1 LNSQIQNLND
11 SERKI
16 SIEMP
21 KEETEKY
28 FEEILKEESKKLT
41 IPGFR
46 KGKAPLSLVRKMYGE
61 ALFYDNLHK
70 IANNRFWDEID
81 TLGIEIIGVP
91 KITNLDLTDDKELK
105 FDIEFEVLPEI
116 DLSDL
121 DQKLADVTIEKKEYE
136 LTDSFF
142 DNILKDIQFQYRTQE
157 EIDTVVSYE
166 VIVVTDKTE
175 KSENRT
181 KEPQIFGVYL
191 NDEIINPEFRD
202 LLLNKKVG
210 DKFETALEPTLDDK
224 NINNDSKPVYEYE
237 IKKILKVKLPEIN
250 EEFIKKITNNENE
263 TFETFKEKILKDE
276 LQYLTSE
283 EEKAFIRKLKDVL
296 VEKFKVT
303 PPPSMVEKT
312 VKDYVKDLKTIE
324 TYKNVSDDQLSELV
338 KPLAEKNVIWFIIK
352 KSLVKQSGLDLTEEE
367 INNYAQKLSEK
378 YKLPV
383 EQAKNYLVTR
393 GANLLEELLEE
404 KIFNFLKPKVKITT
418 KKEVL

>member
-1 LNSQIQNLND
+1 
-11 SERKI
+11 
-16 SIEMP
+16 MP

-116 DLSDL
+116 DLSNL

-210 DKFETALEPTLDDK
+210 DKFETALVPTLDDE

-383 EQAKNYLVTR
+383 EQAKNYLITR

>member
-142 DNILKDIQFQYRTQE
+142 DKVLKDFQFQYRTQE
-157 EIDTVVSYE
+157 EIDTVDSYE
-166 VIVVTDKTE
+166 VIVVVDKTE
-175 KSENRT
+175 KSENKT
-181 KEPQIFGVYL
+181 TEPQILGVYL
-191 NDEIINPEFRD
+191 NDENINPEFRD

-210 DKFETALEPTLDDK
+210 DKFETALVPTLDDE

-418 KKEVL
+418 QKEVL

>member
-142 DNILKDIQFQYRTQE
+142 DKVLKDFQFQYRTQE
-157 EIDTVVSYE
+157 EIDTVDSYE
-166 VIVVTDKTE
+166 VIVVVDKTK
-175 KSENRT
+175 KSENKT
-181 KEPQIFGVYL
+181 TEPQILGVYL
-191 NDEIINPEFRD
+191 NDENINPEFRN

-383 EQAKNYLVTR
+383 EQAKNYLITR

>member
-116 DLSDL
+116 NLSDL

-142 DNILKDIQFQYRTQE
+142 DKVLKDFQFQYRTQE
-157 EIDTVVSYE
+157 EIHTVDSYE
-166 VIVVTDKTE
+166 VIVVVDKTE
-175 KSENRT
+175 KSENKT
-181 KEPQIFGVYL
+181 TEPQILGVYL
-191 NDEIINPEFRD
+191 NDENINPEFRD

-338 KPLAEKNVIWFIIK
+338 KPLAEKNVMWFIIK

-418 KKEVL
+418 QKEVL

>member
-1 LNSQIQNLND
+1 MNSQIQNLND

-142 DNILKDIQFQYRTQE
+142 DKVLKDFQFQYRTQE
-157 EIDTVVSYE
+157 EIDTVDSYE
-166 VIVVTDKTE
+166 VIVVVDKTK
-175 KSENRT
+175 KSENKT
-181 KEPQIFGVYL
+181 TEPQILGVYL
-191 NDEIINPEFRD
+191 NDENINPEFRD

>member
-1 LNSQIQNLND
+1 
-11 SERKI
+11 
-16 SIEMP
+16 
-21 KEETEKY
+21 
-28 FEEILKEESKKLT
+28 
-41 IPGFR
+41 
-46 KGKAPLSLVRKMYGE
+46 
-61 ALFYDNLHK
+61 
-70 IANNRFWDEID
+70 
-81 TLGIEIIGVP
+81 
-91 KITNLDLTDDKELK
+91 
-105 FDIEFEVLPEI
+105 
-116 DLSDL
+116 
-121 DQKLADVTIEKKEYE
+121 
-136 LTDSFF
+136 
-142 DNILKDIQFQYRTQE
+142 LKDFQFQYRTQE
-157 EIDTVVSYE
+157 EIDTVDSYE
-166 VIVVTDKTE
+166 VIVVVDKTK
-175 KSENRT
+175 KSENKT
-181 KEPQIFGVYL
+181 TEPQILGVYL
-191 NDEIINPEFRD
+191 NDENINPEFRD

>member
-142 DNILKDIQFQYRTQE
+142 DKVLKDFQFQYRTQE
-157 EIDTVVSYE
+157 EIDTVDSYE

-210 DKFETALEPTLDDK
+210 DKFETALEPTLDDE
-224 NINNDSKPVYEYE
+224 NINNDSKLVYEYE

-367 INNYAQKLSEK
+367 INNYAQKLYEK

-418 KKEVL
+418 QKEVL

>member
-1 LNSQIQNLND
+1 MNSQIQNLND

-46 KGKAPLSLVRKMYGE
+46 KGKAPLSLVRKIYGE

-142 DNILKDIQFQYRTQE
+142 DKVLKDFQFQYRTQE
-157 EIDTVVSYE
+157 EIDTVDSYE
-166 VIVVTDKTE
+166 VIVVVDKTK
-175 KSENRT
+175 KSENKT
-181 KEPQIFGVYL
+181 TEPQILGVYL
-191 NDEIINPEFRD
+191 NDENINPEFRE

-210 DKFETALEPTLDDK
+210 DKFETDLESTLDDE

-324 TYKNVSDDQLSELV
+324 TYKNVSDEQLSELV

-418 KKEVL
+418 QKEVL

>member
-142 DNILKDIQFQYRTQE
+142 DKVLKDFQFQYRTQE
-157 EIDTVVSYE
+157 EIDTVDSYE
-166 VIVVTDKTE
+166 VIVVVDKTE
-175 KSENRT
+175 KSENKT
-181 KEPQIFGVYL
+181 TEPQILGVYL
-191 NDEIINPEFRD
+191 NDENINPEFRD

-210 DKFETALEPTLDDK
+210 DKFETALEPTLDDE

-418 KKEVL
+418 QKEVL

>member
-116 DLSDL
+116 DLSNL

-181 KEPQIFGVYL
+181 KEPQIFSVYL

-210 DKFETALEPTLDDK
+210 DKFETALVPTLDDE

-383 EQAKNYLVTR
+383 EQAKNYLITR